1 MQSWEAVGLLGH
13 ETKPQY
19 YLIIII
25 IINSSSSGSG
35 DVLLQEVKA

>member
-25 IINSSSSGSG
+25 INSSSSGSG